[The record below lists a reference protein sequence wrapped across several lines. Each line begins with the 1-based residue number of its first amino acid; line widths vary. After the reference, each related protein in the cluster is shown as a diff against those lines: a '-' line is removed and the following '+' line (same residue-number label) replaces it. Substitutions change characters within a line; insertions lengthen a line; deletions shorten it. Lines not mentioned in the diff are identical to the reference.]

1 MPEYYTAQQIRIFH
15 DFINAQRNIQ
25 RNILRHTLRNAQRNI
40 LRRPMIEISS
50 RRIDL
55 PL

>member
-1 MPEYYTAQQIRIFH
+1 MTKLSTSTDGPGSR
-15 DFINAQRNIQ
+15 NAQRNAQ
-25 RNILRHTLRNAQRNI
+25 RNTLRNAQRNI